1 LLQLH
6 PLVAKIDGLHSA
18 SINMVFRITLVMI
31 ITEKEIILINV
42 GCHDEV

>member
-1 LLQLH
+1 
-6 PLVAKIDGLHSA
+6 
-18 SINMVFRITLVMI
+18 MVFRITLVMI